1 MWIVEVQACQMAQIC
16 GLEVVPKT
24 ESTMDGKLVFFPQSR
39 VVPRNQR
46 QINKYYL
53 GQVNYWATAFYCR
66 FFVFLY
72 LVFLRWHFLL
82 LLFISAASQIYE
94 TPESAVLV
102 SN

>member
-1 MWIVEVQACQMAQIC
+1 MHVDC
-16 GLEVVPKT
+16 GSASVPNGPDLWSRGCAKNRINNGRKT
-24 ESTMDGKLVFFPQSR
+24 GLFPPQSL

-72 LVFLRWHFLL
+72 LVFL
-82 LLFISAASQIYE
+82 E
-94 TPESAVLV
+94 
-102 SN
+102 